1 MFFPQIYISETS
13 PTCKKKKK
21 KTSTT
26 TMEISSLSTSRTMK
40 TCLVNEGKGNQNI
53 NKYTFVQFLKCSST
67 TLCLSGSNPMGNLT
81 IVWLMAMANFTLR
94 IPFSLV
100 SPLLQV
106 QCFMVSLGYLR
117 TLMKAPNFPCSSWV
131 SISHFLLLYTL
142 PPDFKIS
149 TVFPV
154 QPFYIM

>member
-1 MFFPQIYISETS
+1 MRPSDARFPATIIVPFFKVKRNTLIVYPSLLDYVLFPNLHFRDLSYMQ
-13 PTCKKKKK
+13 KKK

-117 TLMKAPNFPCSSWV
+117 TLMKAPNFPCSS
-131 SISHFLLLYTL
+131 
-142 PPDFKIS
+142 
-149 TVFPV
+149 
-154 QPFYIM
+154 

>member
-1 MFFPQIYISETS
+1 MFFSQIYISETS
-13 PTCKKKKK
+13 PTCKKKK

-40 TCLVNEGKGNQNI
+40 TCLVNEGKGNI

-117 TLMKAPNFPCSSWV
+117 TLTKAPNFPCSS
-131 SISHFLLLYTL
+131 
-142 PPDFKIS
+142 
-149 TVFPV
+149 
-154 QPFYIM
+154 